1 MRQAHTNMSATV
13 KDLIQELQT
22 MDSDL
27 PIKMVACDGI
37 HVIEGYLQKGDAFE
51 DVEWRD
57 GQRIVEISYIL

>member
-1 MRQAHTNMSATV
+1 M

-57 GQRIVEISYIL
+57 GQRIVEISYIS